1 MTWVNALREYAKQTG
16 KFSVPKRGTPEYD
29 AVKKIQDS
37 MAAPAPEVKAAA
49 VAKVTA
55 EVKARKVKA
64 AKPAMS
70 EEEIAV
76 KHAADKAAAK
86 AAADKA
92 KADAA
97 AAKAAA
103 KTEKQAK
110 EIADAKAAKAK
121 AAAAPKPDT
130 TRIAPPVGPAVSV
143 HTVLPPKVRKP
154 RVKTAEGSGVSVT
167 ADPVVSFA

>member
-64 AKPAMS
+64 TKPAMS
-70 EEEIAV
+70 EEEIAA

-103 KTEKQAK
+103 KAEKQAR

-130 TRIAPPVGPAVSV
+130 TRIAPPVGPAVAV
-143 HTVLPPKVRKP
+143 HTVMAPRKS
-154 RVKTAEGSGVSVT
+154 RSKAAEGSGVSVT

>member
-70 EEEIAV
+70 EEEIAA

-86 AAADKA
+86 AAADQA

-97 AAKAAA
+97 VAKAAA
-103 KTEKQAK
+103 KADKELRIKQA
-110 EIADAKAAKAK
+110 EDKAAAE
-121 AAAAPKPDT
+121 AAAPKPKVK
-130 TRIAPPVGPAVSV
+130 RSAPPAKTNVV
-143 HTVLPPKVRKP
+143 HKRKAAAPPTVTPD
-154 RVKTAEGSGVSVT
+154 A
-167 ADPVVSFA
+167 VVSFA